1 MKLHVIGFESSQ
13 GIGKKSG
20 QPYSIGKLYAALP
33 IAGSAGA
40 RGYMGT
46 EYRCDPTVLDKVRDI
61 QPPFMADIEMQDV
74 MRYGE
79 RKQEIVSISPL
90 PPEMTPTPGNPTS
103 GNSTAVVKR

>member
-1 MKLHVIGFESSQ
+1 MKLHVIGFEASEGVS
-13 GIGKKSG
+13 KKTNK
-20 QPYSIGKLYAALP
+20 PYSIGKLYAALP
-33 IAGSAGA
+33 IAGSPRA

-46 EYRCDPTVLDKVRDI
+46 EYQCEISVLEKIKDI

-74 MRYGE
+74 MRFGT

-90 PPEMTPTPGNPTS
+90 PPEVTPAPGNPTS